1 MKKFAIGDWYHLFG
15 PGNKET
21 RCRIVIDLEQS
32 KLVAAQEWTGLK
44 FEDVL
49 GDRLK
54 NLAESVIEVNQ
65 AHAKV
70 DEWAPDPEFSDVPPP
85 WVDPRSVSTGMQFC
99 VLGAH
104 ANRNFFTIKVDAEND
119 LCAFGAA
126 ALLLKEAGEDGD
138 AEFYAA
144 FPADVALGL
153 PGDGVVTLDTVLDPE
168 QAEVFGLDRLS
179 QK

>member
-1 MKKFAIGDWYHLFG
+1 MSEYS
-15 PGNKET
+15 PTET
-21 RCRIVIDLEQS
+21 RIAQLNPGYSPDDV
-32 KLVAAQEWTGLK
+32 KAVAALQGSL
-44 FEDVL
+44 
-49 GDRLK
+49 
-54 NLAESVIEVNQ
+54 LARHSEKTELL
-65 AHAKV
+65 A
-70 DEWAPDPEFSDVPPP
+70 
-85 WVDPRSVSTGMQFC
+85 STSKGTQFC

-104 ANRNFFTIKVDAEND
+104 ANRNFFTIKVEAEND

>member
-1 MKKFAIGDWYHLFG
+1 MSKDSPI
-15 PGNKET
+15 ET
-21 RCRIVIDLEQS
+21 RIAQLNPGYSPGDVQA
-32 KLVAAQEWTGLK
+32 VAALQRSL
-44 FEDVL
+44 
-49 GDRLK
+49 
-54 NLAESVIEVNQ
+54 LAQYSEKPESP
-65 AHAKV
+65 A
-70 DEWAPDPEFSDVPPP
+70 
-85 WVDPRSVSTGMQFC
+85 STSSTQFN

-104 ANRNFFTIKVDAEND
+104 ANRNFFTIKVEAEND